1 MGAVNVFEALGV
13 SASLFDGA
21 RWRRIHG
28 VPDVAWFEVEH
39 GVKVERHRYNQR
51 SIARATRAREIV
63 LGQHAGLCDLFVPVV
78 SDDRVLAVLVTGPF
92 ATARPTAGSLL
103 ERWQWLTGRQGHAS
117 DPEFRHFVTMELATL
132 VLEADQLRLF
142 ERVLG
147 LMTGFLAG
155 HAQADPSL
163 VDELC
168 AKLERIREVEQMW
181 EAARSLVDERT
192 NRSWLSAD
200 RQPWKLGIE
209 RLPEHVLVAFA
220 MGRDPAR
227 DAVEELIERHAFQ
240 RACANLA
247 RRTKHVVAGQV
258 GDRGVMFLS
267 AAKGAH
273 HHKRQ
278 QLTDLGDKAALLA
291 RERGF
296 RLHTGL
302 GSAKSATLAE
312 NFRAALAS
320 AENALSRGVR
330 LVEASERPAPA
341 RFAHYRAEQKLRETA
356 GQHPSDLPA
365 HLANYLQAVALGYG
379 HALEPVRTHLAAMFE
394 RLVADLADA
403 ALISDATVRELYQE
417 LEPATFDARTIA
429 ELFEAYQ
436 HGAASLSDALRRP
449 AASHRDRSLNR
460 GLRFVQR
467 HYHERLTLAQVARVA
482 GFAPNYFS
490 ALLKTR
496 EKVTFEHYV
505 QKLRIERAKLLLCT
519 LELDVQQVAR
529 LSGFRSPRY
538 FSRAFQRVV
547 GITPLEYRRT
557 RN

>member
-1 MGAVNVFEALGV
+1 
-13 SASLFDGA
+13 
-21 RWRRIHG
+21 
-28 VPDVAWFEVEH
+28 
-39 GVKVERHRYNQR
+39 
-51 SIARATRAREIV
+51 
-63 LGQHAGLCDLFVPVV
+63 
-78 SDDRVLAVLVTGPF
+78 
-92 ATARPTAGSLL
+92 
-103 ERWQWLTGRQGHAS
+103 
-117 DPEFRHFVTMELATL
+117 MELATL

-142 ERVLG
+142 ERVLR
-147 LMTGFLAG
+147 LMAGFLAG
-155 HAQADPSL
+155 HAQGDPAL
-163 VDELC
+163 VDDLC

-192 NRSWLSAD
+192 NRSWLSSD

-209 RLPEHVLVAFA
+209 RLPEHVLVGFV
-220 MGRDPAR
+220 MSRDSAR
-227 DAVEELIERHAFQ
+227 DAVEDLLERHAFQ

-267 AAKGAH
+267 AANGTH
-273 HHKRQ
+273 HRKRQ
-278 QLTDLGDKAALLA
+278 KLVDLGDKAALLA
-291 RERGF
+291 RELGF

-302 GSAKSATLAE
+302 GSAKATTLAE

-320 AENALSRGVR
+320 AENALSRGAR
-330 LVEASERPAPA
+330 LVEASEQPAPA
-341 RFAHYRAEQKLRETA
+341 RFGLFRAEQKLREAA
-356 GQHPSDLPA
+356 GQQPEDLPA
-365 HLANYLQAVALGYG
+365 HFANYLEAVALAYG
-379 HALEPVRTHLAAMFE
+379 HGLEPIRTHLAAAFE
-394 RLVADLADA
+394 RLIAELADGA
-403 ALISDATVRELYQE
+403 VISDATVRELYRE
-417 LEPATFDARTIA
+417 LEPAIFDARTIA

-436 HGAASLSDALRRP
+436 HGVASLSDALLRP
-449 AASHRDRSLNR
+449 AEAHRDRSLNR
-460 GLRFVQR
+460 GLLFVQR

-490 ALLKTR
+490 ALLKAR

-538 FSRAFQRVV
+538 FSRAFQRAV
-547 GITPLEYRRT
+547 GVTPLEYRRT